1 MDVLENAQN
10 FSGLMSR
17 LPNIS
22 TPLETNNPPVNVTAR
37 SGGSEEDDSPVGGG
51 SDAVN
56 VETISKTI
64 KAPPIVYD
72 SYNEQKDSN
81 VKLLQTSLNKIP
93 IFDEIQRQRTP
104 LVVDGQLGPN
114 TYATLNAYQ
123 AQNNFVKRN
132 WVDEDV
138 ARSLNASN
146 VTTTPQKIAV
156 NRFELSKLIS
166 PDDRFV
172 FEKPSKEDRNQVRG
186 VQQVMTELNF
196 IAGTLGKD
204 GYTYDGIWG
213 PKTERAWF
221 DYLES
226 LDISVATAPTY
237 EEQFK
242 AVSQKDPKNFKGTSF
257 NLKENKPDQDLVTSM
272 LQYAGIHEDPNVNSV
287 VHRAL
292 RNAIGFDPDIT
303 PWCAAIVGEVLKQ
316 SNFDIQNPVGF
327 DVKGPSYKE
336 KGSVN
341 WENAGKRIAST
352 IVKGGKNIDSSTTEV
367 VQPGDII
374 VFSKRNR
381 TSPDGS
387 FVDKAKGHLGVIIHR
402 YESGEVV
409 VLGGNQDNGLRVTR
423 YSLPNI
429 EKSYPGGYVINRASG
444 LANVDPEIVS
454 NLLNSFGKTSDGSD
468 L

>member
-213 PKTERAWF
+213 PKTEKAWF

-292 RNAIGFDPDIT
+292 R
-303 PWCAAIVGEVLKQ
+303 
-316 SNFDIQNPVGF
+316 
-327 DVKGPSYKE
+327 
-336 KGSVN
+336 
-341 WENAGKRIAST
+341 
-352 IVKGGKNIDSSTTEV
+352 
-367 VQPGDII
+367 
-374 VFSKRNR
+374 
-381 TSPDGS
+381 
-387 FVDKAKGHLGVIIHR
+387 
-402 YESGEVV
+402 
-409 VLGGNQDNGLRVTR
+409 
-423 YSLPNI
+423 
-429 EKSYPGGYVINRASG
+429 
-444 LANVDPEIVS
+444 
-454 NLLNSFGKTSDGSD
+454 
-468 L
+468 